1 MSILQGGPSLQFFSP
16 TVAHYLLQGD
26 EGLQPEI
33 SEIPDNE
40 NWAKVQNTKA
50 D

>member
-26 EGLQPEI
+26 ERLQPEI
-33 SEIPDNE
+33 SEIPDSE
-40 NWAKVQNTKA
+40 IRAKVQNSNA